1 MSKPH
6 RIDDLDLTS
15 LVSSRICHD
24 LAGAIGAIN
33 NGLEVLDSDD
43 DPSMREF
50 ALNTIR
56 NSAKQAWAHLEYSR
70 LAFGAAGSAGSEI
83 SLSEAKRLAAAYLG
97 EGRHSLVWNAPETAV
112 EKNRVKL
119 ILNLIAIGQQALLRG
134 GVISLEMSDDKADR
148 FQIICEGNAAKLPEN
163 VQLMMPEG
171 GTGLS
176 DSGLTSRSIQAY
188 FSGRIAEATGL
199 KLEIS
204 SGEDR
209 VSFSAEPVS

>member
-6 RIDDLDLTS
+6 RLDDLDLTS

-70 LAFGAAGSAGSEI
+70 LAFGAAGGKGSEI
-83 SLSEAKRLAAAYLG
+83 ALSEAKRLAEAYLG
-97 EGRHSLVWNAPETAV
+97 EGRHRLIWQAPEAAV

-119 ILNLIAIGQQALLRG
+119 ILNLVAIGQQTLLRG
-134 GVISLEMSDDKADR
+134 GEIRLEMQDDKADR
-148 FQIICEGNAAKLPEN
+148 FQIICEGEGARLPDN

-171 GTGLS
+171 GTALS
-176 DSGLTSRSIQAY
+176 DKGLTSRDIQAY
-188 FSGRIAEATGL
+188 FSGRVAQATGL
-199 KLEIS
+199 KLKIS
-204 SGEDR
+204 NHENQ
-209 VSFSAEPVS
+209 VVFSAEPMA